1 MKKNET
7 AAEASARINALFKS
21 LPKGSGAAIANA
33 NATAR
38 TEKKKSA
45 KDKK

>member
-1 MKKNET
+1 MNKKET
-7 AAEASARINALFKS
+7 PAEASARINALFKS

-38 TEKKKSA
+38 TEKKNPVKG
-45 KDKK
+45 KK

>member
-1 MKKNET
+1 MKKET
-7 AAEASARINALFKS
+7 AEQASARINALFKS

-38 TEKKKSA
+38 TEKKNSD

>member
-7 AAEASARINALFKS
+7 AAQASARINALFKT

-38 TEKKKSA
+38 TEKKKPA
-45 KDKK
+45 KAKK

>member
-38 TEKKKSA
+38 TLKKNPAKGEK
-45 KDKK
+45 

>member
-7 AAEASARINALFKS
+7 PAQASARINALFKT

-38 TEKKKSA
+38 TEKKKPV
-45 KDKK
+45 KGKN